1 MENKNYNLF
10 RENNAGDEI
19 VFSVSEYIEFLNLKI
34 KPFEVKI
41 VGEVG
46 QVQFGPTG
54 HVYFSLK
61 DEKNGSTLNC
71 IIWKSSYRSYGIN
84 LKEGM
89 KITAVGHA
97 EIYAQSGR
105 LSFIAKVISLAG
117 EGALKKEYDRIKAL
131 LEKEGIFAEERKRRL
146 PVYPHKIGV
155 ITSRQGAVIADFLNN
170 LGKFGFSVKMID
182 SRVEGQ
188 EAVKDLLASI
198 KSFKKQ
204 KIEVLIIMRGGGSME
219 SMMAFNN
226 ELLVREI
233 ASFPCPVIAGIGH
246 HKDMPLAAM
255 AADVAVSTPTAAA
268 NLLGESWQKAEL
280 FLERAARQIVLAYER
295 KLAHINSLLQRSLA
309 ELDGFKRDMIE
320 RYEEF
325 KSGLR
330 FYLQKIDGKI
340 DSIKSDIKNLSLKVF
355 FSFDSALRN
364 VSRQTDY
371 AEKTISLNNPERQLK
386 LGYSIAF
393 LKGEVLRSVSQIQ
406 KGQEL
411 NIRLA
416 DGFVESEVKK
426 INKDNRLR

>member
-89 KITAVGHA
+89 KIKAVGHA

-340 DSIKSDIKNLSLKVF
+340 NSIKSDIKNLSLKVF

>member
-117 EGALKKEYDRIKAL
+117 EGALKKEYDRIKAS

-340 DSIKSDIKNLSLKVF
+340 NSIKSDIKNLSLKVF

>member
-340 DSIKSDIKNLSLKVF
+340 NSIKSDIKNLSLKVF